1 MCIRDSIKDAATACR
16 MAVENPK
23 WKGHEKF
30 FLNAN
35 DTMITVETMKAIEI
49 VYPKVEIRDSIKG
62 FQAPLL
68 TNLAKEK
75 FGWEPK
81 YSWRDNHFS

>member
-1 MCIRDSIKDAATACR
+1 
-16 MAVENPK
+16 
-23 WKGHEKF
+23 
-30 FLNAN
+30 
-35 DTMITVETMKAIEI
+35 MITVETMKAIEI
-49 VYPKVEIRDSIKG
+49 VYPKVEIRNSIKG

>member
-1 MCIRDSIKDAATACR
+1 
-16 MAVENPK
+16 
-23 WKGHEKF
+23 
-30 FLNAN
+30 
-35 DTMITVETMKAIEI
+35 MKAIEI
-49 VYPKVEIRDSIKG
+49 VYPKVEIRSSIKG

-81 YSWRDNHFS
+81 YSWRDSIFG